1 MYILVQNKISQAM
14 NKYYYEGPTFNLWRG
29 SCGVPLLNF
38 EGGPGVPTSRRPGSW
53 GPVPTFTPYQRE
65 SNECVIY
72 DFIGEIIWSGILYR
86 DVTEFREET
95 IYFFIFQLMIWVQI
109 TDNNQKQCHKKN
121 MFITFGQQHRPV
133 QFKDQIKSV
142 ITKSQNLR
150 ISEKGKKFVN
160 LSELDIVLIFKYT
173 MTKQ

>member
-1 MYILVQNKISQAM
+1 MPQ
-14 NKYYYEGPTFNLWRG
+14 
-29 SCGVPLLNF
+29 
-38 EGGPGVPTSRRPGSW
+38 
-53 GPVPTFTPYQRE
+53 
-65 SNECVIY
+65 
-72 DFIGEIIWSGILYR
+72 
-86 DVTEFREET
+86 
-95 IYFFIFQLMIWVQI
+95 
-109 TDNNQKQCHKKN
+109 KN

>member
-1 MYILVQNKISQAM
+1 
-14 NKYYYEGPTFNLWRG
+14 
-29 SCGVPLLNF
+29 
-38 EGGPGVPTSRRPGSW
+38 
-53 GPVPTFTPYQRE
+53 
-65 SNECVIY
+65 
-72 DFIGEIIWSGILYR
+72 
-86 DVTEFREET
+86 
-95 IYFFIFQLMIWVQI
+95 
-109 TDNNQKQCHKKN
+109 

-160 LSELDIVLIFKYT
+160 LSELDIVLSFKYT